1 MDRFDAIP
9 VILWS
14 FRAGAVGETDS
25 SHFAR
30 TLAADP
36 SVRALLRRIHLT
48 ARAGSCADVSF
59 HAAFRYPPS
68 RASRGLAG
76 REVLPSATCSR
87 ACDGLFRQ
95 RYMRVTRCLVR
106 RRSWGSYPSQV
117 YSRNRV
123 VDAVQAPRLNCALA
137 TFLSDRAHVSF
148 APKASASRLIF
159 VGMTGRPL
167 EP

>member
-1 MDRFDAIP
+1 MDRLDLIP
-9 VILWS
+9 VVLWS
-14 FRAGAVGETDS
+14 IRAGVVGETDS
-25 SHFAR
+25 SHLPAR
-30 TLAADP
+30 SRRTR
-36 SVRALLRRIHLT
+36 RAER
-48 ARAGSCADVSF
+48 F
-59 HAAFRYPPS
+59 HAAFISPPGPGHAPTCPFT
-68 RASRGLAG
+68 RR
-76 REVLPSATCSR
+76 SATRCPGSHAALPDER
-87 ACDGLFRQ
+87 SFPLQHVR
-95 RYMRVTRCLVR
+95 RMRRTVPSHFTRITRCLVR